1 MAGIYP
7 GWLLELNTTG
17 EKVLAPS
24 LTLSSQILFNT
35 YLPETGASYNCK
47 PAVGGGRTY
56 AVSAL
61 DATPTNGATAHERSE
76 ELVSPGIPPEPVP
89 HLDEDGTVKVIVGVE
104 AVDTPNVQLTRRAYW
119 TEQQDY

>member
-24 LTLSSQILFNT
+24 LKLGSQILFNT

-47 PAVGGGRTY
+47 AAVGDGRTY

-61 DATPTNGATAHERSE
+61 DATPTNGTTAHERSE

-89 HLDEDGTVKVIVGVE
+89 HLDEDGTVKVIVSVE
-104 AVDTPNVQLTRRAYW
+104 AVDTPIVQLTRRAYW